1 MSSTPAAPASREKPK
16 TISIGGV
23 TYDLFVQIPHD
34 SVHKEG
40 SRCFEIPLG
49 TKLKVKRVI
58 ETCGGGA
65 GNTSVGLS
73 RLGCSASISSVL
85 GEDQWGQ
92 RLLENFR
99 KEGVATNSLTVVEKE
114 TTSFSIILSASG
126 GERAILYTPGTNAH
140 LHDAVFDRAALADAD
155 WVILNHI
162 QEQGCVI
169 QDDISAVLRTSKKG
183 FTWNPG
189 GCILD
194 RGIQEEQNRLLL
206 SRTTLLIL
214 NREELERFTGIADT
228 HAGMR
233 RIMEC
238 GTRFVCV
245 TDGARGSIATDGTQF
260 YHCPVCPDAKVIDT
274 TGAGDGFTTA
284 ASWALLSGHDL
295 PFAMKAGTI
304 NSASVVGVMGAQ
316 GGLLTDIELR
326 ERIRSTN
333 IVVSDESF

>member
-1 MSSTPAAPASREKPK
+1 MPRPR

-40 SRCFEIPLG
+40 SKCFEIPLG
-49 TKLKVKRVI
+49 AKLKVERVI

-73 RLGCSASISSVL
+73 RLGCSASISSVI

-92 RLLENFR
+92 RLLENFH
-99 KEGVATNSLTVVEKE
+99 KEGVATKSLTVVEKE

-126 GERAILYTPGTNAH
+126 GERAILYTPGTNTH
-140 LHDAVFDRAALADAD
+140 LHDAVFDRSAVADAD

-162 QEQGCVI
+162 QEQGCII
-169 QDDISAVLRTSKKG
+169 QDDISAVLTVSKKG

-214 NREELERFTGIADT
+214 NREELERFTGMTDT
-228 HAGMR
+228 HAGMQ

-238 GTRFVCV
+238 GTCFVCV
-245 TDGARGSIATDGTQF
+245 TDGAKGSIATDGKKL
-260 YHCPVCPDAKVIDT
+260 YRCPVCPDAKVIDT
-274 TGAGDGFTTA
+274 TGAGDAFTTA
-284 ASWALLSGHDL
+284 ASWALLQGHDL

-304 NSASVVGVMGAQ
+304 NSASVVGVIGAED
-316 GGLLTDIELR
+316 GLLTDIELR
-326 ERIRSTN
+326 ERLKSTSLN
-333 IVVSDESF
+333 VSAESF